1 MFNSPFFLVIFK
13 FYKKMMMKKST
24 QLFLED
30 IGAKIPIVC
39 GPMYPGSN
47 PELVAAVSDAGGF
60 GVVQPLALTSLYGHD
75 FREGLQLIKKLTK
88 KPFGVNFTIFGG
100 ANKKYHEQMKKWVEI
115 SIEEGVK
122 FFLTSLGKPHEIVKT
137 AKQHGIKVYHD
148 VPNKK
153 VALAMRDAGVD
164 GLNCI
169 NWRGG
174 GQTGIQSAEKF
185 IEELHDIGIP
195 LICAGGIG
203 NVKDFQ
209 KTLEMGYAGVQM
221 GTRFLATH
229 ECKVTESYKQA
240 IVKSKEDDIV
250 WTNKIA
256 GNNSSVIKTKDIMR
270 GGLRTG
276 IIINFMLRQPKLKKY
291 ARMYLMS
298 RGVKNYSKTA
308 FDDSVQFWQAGKGVG
323 SIESITS
330 VADVLEEFTKAIR
343 VNIQIRK

>member
-1 MFNSPFFLVIFK
+1 MGENTKTFLK
-13 FYKKMMMKKST
+13 DT
-24 QLFLED
+24 
-30 IGAKIPIVC
+30 GASIPIVC

-47 PELVAAVSDAGGF
+47 PELIAAVSEAGGF
-60 GVVQPLALTSLYGHD
+60 GVVQPLSLTSLYGHD
-75 FREGLQLIKKLTK
+75 FREGLRLIKSLTD

-100 ANKKYHEQMKKWVEI
+100 GNKKYHDNNKKWMDI

-122 FFLTSLGKPHEIVKT
+122 FFLTSLGKPTEIVKI
-137 AKQHGIKVYHD
+137 AKKNDIKVYHD

-153 VALAMRDAGVD
+153 VALAMVDCGVD

-169 NWRGG
+169 NWRAG
-174 GQTGIQSAEKF
+174 GQTGIYSAEKF
-185 IEELHDIGIP
+185 MEDLKHIKIP

-203 NVKDFQ
+203 NENDYK
-209 KTLEMGYAGVQM
+209 KALEMGYSGVQL
-221 GTRFLATH
+221 GTRFLASK
-229 ECKVTESYKQA
+229 ECIVTKSYKNA
-240 IVKSKEDDIV
+240 IVNSEEKDIV

-276 IIINFMLRQPKLKKY
+276 PIINFMLRRPKLKKY

-298 RGVKNYSKTA
+298 KGLKSYSKTA

-323 SIESITS
+323 GIKSIESC
-330 VADVLEEFTKAIR
+330 ADILKNYKI
-343 VNIQIRK
+343 

>member
-1 MFNSPFFLVIFK
+1 MNT
-13 FYKKMMMKKST
+13 ST
-24 QLFLED
+24 QQFLAD
-30 IGAKIPIVC
+30 TGAKIPVVC

-47 PELVAAVSDAGGF
+47 PELIAAASDAGAF
-60 GVVQPLALTSLYGHD
+60 GVVQPVAMTSLYGHD
-75 FREGLQLIKKLTK
+75 FRGGLQLIKSITD

-100 ANKKYHEQMKKWVEI
+100 ANKKYHEQMKKWMDI

-122 FFLTSLGKPHEIVKT
+122 FFLTSLGKPHEIVKI
-137 AKQHGIKVYHD
+137 AKAHDIKVYHD

-174 GQTGIQSAEKF
+174 GQTGIQSAEQF
-185 IEELHDIGIP
+185 IEELKDIEIP

-203 NVKDFQ
+203 NASDLQ
-209 KTLEMGYAGVQM
+209 EALDMGYAGVQM

-229 ECKVTESYKQA
+229 ECKITDSYKQA
-240 IVKSKEDDIV
+240 IVDSSEEDIV

-256 GNNSSVIKTKDIMR
+256 GNNSSMIKTDDIMR

-276 IIINFMLRQPKLKKY
+276 PVINYMLRRPKLKKY

-298 RGVKNYSKTA
+298 KGLKNYSKTT
-308 FDDSVQFWQAGKGVG
+308 FHDDVQYWQAGKGVG
-323 SIESITS
+323 NIKSVES
-330 VADVLEEFTKAIR
+330 VADVVKEFAK
-343 VNIQIRK
+343 V

>member
-1 MFNSPFFLVIFK
+1 MTNF
-13 FYKKMMMKKST
+13 T
-24 QLFLED
+24 DQFLED
-30 IGAKIPIVC
+30 TGAEVPIVC

-47 PELVAAVSDAGGF
+47 PELIAAVSDAGAF
-60 GVVQPLALTSLYGHD
+60 GVVQPVALTSLYGHD
-75 FREGLQLIKKLTK
+75 FREGLHLIKKLTN

-100 ANKKYHEQMKKWVEI
+100 ANKKYHEQMKEWMQI

-122 FFLTSLGKPHEIVKT
+122 FFLTSLGKPHEIVKI
-137 AKQHGIKVYHD
+137 AKQHDIKVYHD

-174 GQTGIQSAEKF
+174 GQTGIQSAEQF
-185 IEELHDIGIP
+185 MEELHDVGIP

-203 NVKDFQ
+203 DAEDLQ
-209 KTLEMGYAGVQM
+209 KALDMGYAGVQM

-229 ECKVTESYKQA
+229 ECKVTDSYKKA
-240 IVKSKEDDIV
+240 IVDSVETDIV

-256 GNNSSVIKTKDIMR
+256 GNNSSVIKTADIMK

-276 IIINFMLRQPKLKKY
+276 PIINFMLRHRKMKKY

-298 RGVKNYSKTA
+298 KGVKNYSRTA
-308 FDDSVQFWQAGKGVG
+308 FDDNVQFWQAGKGVG
-323 SIESITS
+323 HIRSIESVS
-330 VADVLEEFTKAIR
+330 DVVKSFDTVLAK
-343 VNIQIRK
+343 

>member
-1 MFNSPFFLVIFK
+1 MQKLNQKFLND
-13 FYKKMMMKKST
+13 T
-24 QLFLED
+24 
-30 IGAKIPIVC
+30 GAKIPIVC

-47 PELVAAVSDAGGF
+47 PELVAAVSNAGGF

-75 FREGLQLIKKLTK
+75 FRKGLQLIKNITK

-100 ANKKYHEQMKKWVEI
+100 ANKKYHEQMKKWMEI

-122 FFLTSLGKPHEIVKT
+122 FFLTSLGKPHEIVKK
-137 AKQHGIKVYHD
+137 AKQHGIRVYHD

-185 IEELHDIGIP
+185 MDELHNIEIP

-203 NVKDFQ
+203 NVDDFQ
-209 KTLEMGYAGVQM
+209 KALAMGYAGVQM

-229 ECKVTESYKQA
+229 ECKVTQSYKKA
-240 IVKSKEDDIV
+240 IINSSEQDIV

-256 GNNSSVIKTKDIMR
+256 GNNSSVIKTKDVMR
-270 GGLRTG
+270 GGLKTG
-276 IIINFMLRQPKLKKY
+276 PIINFMLRRPKLKKY
-291 ARMYLMS
+291 ALMFLMS
-298 RGVKNYSKTA
+298 KGVKNYSKTA

-323 SIESITS
+323 NIKTIKS
-330 VADVLEEFTKAIR
+330 VADVFKEFKKQ
-343 VNIQIRK
+343 N

>member
-1 MFNSPFFLVIFK
+1 MGENTKTFLK
-13 FYKKMMMKKST
+13 DT
-24 QLFLED
+24 
-30 IGAKIPIVC
+30 GASIPVVC

-47 PELVAAVSDAGGF
+47 PELIAAVSEAGGF
-60 GVVQPLALTSLYGHD
+60 GVVQPLSLTSLYGHD
-75 FREGLQLIKKLTK
+75 FREGLRLIKSLTD

-100 ANKKYHEQMKKWVEI
+100 GNKKYHDNNKKWMDI

-122 FFLTSLGKPHEIVKT
+122 FFLTSLGKPTEIVKI
-137 AKQHGIKVYHD
+137 AKKNDIKVYHD

-153 VALAMRDAGVD
+153 VALAMVDCGVD

-169 NWRGG
+169 NWRAG
-174 GQTGIQSAEKF
+174 GQTGIYSAEKF
-185 IEELHDIGIP
+185 MEDLKDIKIP

-203 NVKDFQ
+203 NKNDY
-209 KTLEMGYAGVQM
+209 KKALEMGYSGVQL
-221 GTRFLATH
+221 GTRFLASK
-229 ECKVTESYKQA
+229 ECIVTKSYKNA
-240 IVKSKEDDIV
+240 IVNSEEKDIV

-276 IIINFMLRQPKLKKY
+276 PIINFMLRRPKLKKY

-298 RGVKNYSKTA
+298 KGIKSYSKTA

-323 SIESITS
+323 GIKSIESC
-330 VADVLEEFTKAIR
+330 ADILKNYKI
-343 VNIQIRK
+343 

>member
-1 MFNSPFFLVIFK
+1 MTNLTQQFLAD
-13 FYKKMMMKKST
+13 T
-24 QLFLED
+24 
-30 IGAKIPIVC
+30 GAEVPIVC

-47 PELVAAVSDAGGF
+47 PELVAAASDAGAF
-60 GVVQPLALTSLYGHD
+60 GVVQPVALTSLYGHD
-75 FREGLQLIKKLTK
+75 FREGLQLIKKLTN

-100 ANKKYHEQMKKWVEI
+100 ANKKYHEQMKEWMQI

-122 FFLTSLGKPHEIVKT
+122 FFLTSLGKPHEIVKI

-174 GQTGIQSAEKF
+174 GQTGIQSAEQF
-185 IEELHDIGIP
+185 MEELHDIGIP

-203 NVKDFQ
+203 NAEDLQ
-209 KTLEMGYAGVQM
+209 KALAMGYAGVQM
-221 GTRFLATH
+221 GTRFLATL
-229 ECKVTESYKQA
+229 ECKVSEAYKKA
-240 IVKSKEDDIV
+240 IVDAVEADIV

-256 GNNSSVIKTKDIMR
+256 GNNSSMIKTPDIMK

-276 IIINFMLRQPKLKKY
+276 PIISYMLKKKSLKKY

-298 RGVKNYSKTA
+298 QGLKKYNKAA
-308 FDDSVQFWQAGKGVG
+308 FDDSVQWWQAGKGVG
-323 SIESITS
+323 NIKSVESVGDVVKSFQS
-330 VADVLEEFTKAIR
+330 VLSK
-343 VNIQIRK
+343 

>member
-1 MFNSPFFLVIFK
+1 
-13 FYKKMMMKKST
+13 MKKST
-24 QLFLED
+24 QKFLKD
-30 IGAKIPIVC
+30 IGVKIPIVC

-75 FREGLQLIKKLTK
+75 FREGLKLIKNLTN

-100 ANKKYHEQMKKWVEI
+100 ANKKYHEQMKKWMEI
-115 SIEEGVK
+115 SIEEGIK
-122 FFLTSLGKPHEIVKT
+122 FFLTSLGKPHEIVKI
-137 AKQHGIKVYHD
+137 AKQHDIKVYHD

-174 GQTGIQSAEKF
+174 GQTGVQSAEKF
-185 IEELHDIGIP
+185 MNELHDIDIP

-203 NVKDFQ
+203 DREDYQ
-209 KTLEMGYAGVQM
+209 KALEIGYAGVQM
-221 GTRFLATH
+221 GTRFLATY
-229 ECKVTESYKQA
+229 ECKITESYKSA
-240 IVKSKEDDIV
+240 IVKSTEKDIV

-256 GNNSSVIKTKDIMR
+256 GNNSSVIKTKDIMK

-276 IIINFMLRQPKLKKY
+276 PIINFMLRRPKLKKY

-298 RGVKNYSKTA
+298 QGVKNYNRTA

-323 SIESITS
+323 NIRSVES
-330 VADVLEEFTKAIR
+330 VLDVLKRFSIKKA
-343 VNIQIRK
+343 

>member
-1 MFNSPFFLVIFK
+1 MKEVTKQFLQD
-13 FYKKMMMKKST
+13 T
-24 QLFLED
+24 
-30 IGAKIPIVC
+30 GAEIPIIC

-47 PELVAAVSDAGGF
+47 PELIAAVSEAGGF
-60 GVVQPLALTSLYGHD
+60 GVVQPVALTSLYGHD
-75 FREGLQLIKKLTK
+75 FREGLQLIKKLTSE
-88 KPFGVNFTIFGG
+88 PFGVNFTIFGG
-100 ANKKYHEQMKKWVEI
+100 ANKRYHEQMKKWMQI

-122 FFLTSLGKPHEIVKT
+122 FFLTSLGKPHAIVKI
-137 AKQHGIKVYHD
+137 AKEHGIKVYHD

-174 GQTGIQSAEKF
+174 GQTGIQSAEQF
-185 IEELHDIGIP
+185 MEELHDIGIP

-203 NVKDFQ
+203 DQHDFA
-209 KTLEMGYAGVQM
+209 KALEMGYAGVQV

-229 ECKVTESYKQA
+229 ECKVTNSYKQA
-240 IVKSKEDDIV
+240 IVDSTEEDIV

-256 GNNSSVIKTKDIMR
+256 GNNSSVIKTPDIMR

-276 IIINFMLRQPKLKKY
+276 PIINYMLRKPKLKKY

-298 RGVKNYSKTA
+298 KGIKNYSKTA
-308 FDDSVQFWQAGKGVG
+308 FDDSVQFWQAGKGIG
-323 SIESITS
+323 QIDSIKSVREV
-330 VADVLEEFTKAIR
+330 VADFAKILV
-343 VNIQIRK
+343 

>member
-1 MFNSPFFLVIFK
+1 MDDYTQHFLK
-13 FYKKMMMKKST
+13 DT
-24 QLFLED
+24 
-30 IGAKIPIVC
+30 GAEVPIVC

-47 PELVAAVSDAGGF
+47 PELIAAVSDSGAF
-60 GVVQPLALTSLYGHD
+60 GVVQPVALTSLYGHD
-75 FREGLQLIKKLTK
+75 FREGLRLIKKLTN

-100 ANKKYHEQMKKWVEI
+100 ANKKYHEQMKEWMDI

-122 FFLTSLGKPHEIVKT
+122 FFLTSLGKPHEIVKI

-174 GQTGIQSAEKF
+174 GQTGIQSAEQF
-185 IEELHDIGIP
+185 MEELHDIGIP

-203 NVKDFQ
+203 DTDDLQ
-209 KTLEMGYAGVQM
+209 QALAMGYAGVQM

-229 ECKVTESYKQA
+229 ECKVTDSYKQA
-240 IVKSKEDDIV
+240 IVDANEDDIV

-256 GNNSSVIKTKDIMR
+256 GNNSSVIKTADIMK

-276 IIINFMLRQPKLKKY
+276 PIINFMLRRRKLKKY

-298 RGVKNYSKTA
+298 KGVKNYSRTA
-308 FDDSVQFWQAGKGVG
+308 FDDNVQFWQAGKGVG
-323 SIESITS
+323 NIKS
-330 VADVLEEFTKAIR
+330 VDSVSVVVDSFRSAFANHI
-343 VNIQIRK
+343 

>member
-1 MFNSPFFLVIFK
+1 MKINLTQQFLK
-13 FYKKMMMKKST
+13 DT
-24 QLFLED
+24 
-30 IGAKIPIVC
+30 GATIPIVC

-47 PELVAAVSDAGGF
+47 PELIAAVSEAGAF
-60 GVVQPLALTSLYGHD
+60 GVVQPVALTSLYGHD
-75 FREGLQLIKKLTK
+75 FRSGLQLIKKLTDN
-88 KPFGVNFTIFGG
+88 PFGVNFTIFGG
-100 ANKKYHEQMKKWVEI
+100 ANKKYHNQMKKWMEI

-122 FFLTSLGKPHEIVKT
+122 FFLTSLGKPHEIVKV

-174 GQTGIQSAEKF
+174 GQTGIQSAEQF
-185 IEELHDIGIP
+185 LEELHDIGIP
-195 LICAGGIG
+195 LICAGG
-203 NVKDFQ
+203 VSDPEDLKRVLD
-209 KTLEMGYAGVQM
+209 MGYAGVQI

-229 ECKVTESYKQA
+229 ECMITDSYKQA
-240 IVKSKEDDIV
+240 IVKANEEDIV

-256 GNNSSVIKTKDIMR
+256 GNNSSVISTPDILK

-276 IIINFMLRQPKLKKY
+276 PVISFMLKKKRLKKY

-298 RGVKNYSKTA
+298 QGLKKYNKAA
-308 FDDSVQFWQAGKGVG
+308 FDDNVQFWQAGKGVG
-323 SIESITS
+323 NIKSIES
-330 VADVLEEFTKAIR
+330 VKDVIAPFKDSLIDKVSKT
-343 VNIQIRK
+343 

>member
-1 MFNSPFFLVIFK
+1 MNSHTQQFLND
-13 FYKKMMMKKST
+13 T
-24 QLFLED
+24 
-30 IGAKIPIVC
+30 GAEVPIVC

-47 PELVAAVSDAGGF
+47 PELVAAVSEAGGF
-60 GVVQPLALTSLYGHD
+60 GVVQPVALTSLYGHD
-75 FREGLQLIKKLTK
+75 FREGLRLIKQLTD

-100 ANKKYHEQMKKWVEI
+100 ANKKYHELMQEWMQI

-122 FFLTSLGKPHEIVKT
+122 YFLTSLGKPNAVVKI
-137 AKQHGIKVYHD
+137 AKEHGIKVYHD

-153 VALAMRDAGVD
+153 VALAMRDSGVD

-174 GQTGIQSAEKF
+174 GQTGIQSAEQF

-203 NVKDFQ
+203 NGADFQ
-209 KTLEMGYAGVQM
+209 KALEMGYAGVQV
-221 GTRFLATH
+221 GTRFLATE
-229 ECKVTESYKQA
+229 ECIITKSYKSA
-240 IVKSKEDDIV
+240 IVDSTEDDIV

-256 GNNSSVIKTKDIMR
+256 GNNSSVIKTADIMR

-276 IIINFMLRQPKLKKY
+276 PIISYMLTKRNLKKY

-298 RGVKNYSKTA
+298 QGLKNYSKTT
-308 FDDSVQFWQAGKGVG
+308 FDDNVQFWQAGKGVG
-323 SIESITS
+323 NISSVESAGAVVQAFREAYQT
-330 VADVLEEFTKAIR
+330 VQEA
-343 VNIQIRK
+343 

>member
-1 MFNSPFFLVIFK
+1 MEKLSSQFLK
-13 FYKKMMMKKST
+13 DT
-24 QLFLED
+24 
-30 IGAKIPIVC
+30 GAKVPIIC

-47 PELVAAVSDAGGF
+47 PELVAAVSNSGGF
-60 GVVQPLALTSLYGHD
+60 GVVQPLALTILYGHD
-75 FREGLQLIKKLTK
+75 FRKGLQLIKKLTK
-88 KPFGVNFTIFGG
+88 NPFGVNFTIFGG
-100 ANKKYHEQMKKWVEI
+100 ANKKYHKQMERWMEI

-122 FFLTSLGKPHEIVKT
+122 FFLTSLGKPNEILKV
-137 AKQHGIKVYHD
+137 AKQHQVKVYHD

-153 VALAMRDAGVD
+153 VALAMKDVGVD

-174 GQTGIQSAEKF
+174 GQTGIQSAENF

-195 LICAGGIG
+195 LICAGGISS
-203 NVKDFQ
+203 KEDY
-209 KTLEMGYAGVQM
+209 KKALEMGYAGIQM

-229 ECKVTESYKQA
+229 ECKVTQSYKQA
-240 IVKSKEDDIV
+240 IIDSSEEDIV

-256 GNNSSVIKTKDIMR
+256 GNNSSVIKTKDVMQ

-276 IIINFMLRQPKLKKY
+276 PIINFMLRQSKLKRY

-298 RGVKNYSKTA
+298 RGLKNYNKTA

-323 SIESITS
+323 NIQSVKY
-330 VADVLEEFTKAIR
+330 VADIIEEFSL
-343 VNIQIRK
+343 